1 MRTTFSAVVIE
12 IDGTMTAQNLPVD
25 PLWASLRI
33 PAGIGAALDAVGDV
47 ATTGFVLGRGPHQ
60 GTASLLVGANHQDVP
75 AVQVNPLATAIVRRY
90 GPVTARPIR
99 GRAVLA
105 AGWDENPEPILTPV
119 AEALIAR
126 RSVRPARAA

>member
-12 IDGTMTAQNLPVD
+12 IDGTMTAQDLPVD

-60 GTASLLVGANHQDVP
+60 GTASLLVGANHQDAP
-75 AVQVNPLATAIVRRY
+75 AIPVNPLATAIVHRY
-90 GPVTARPIR
+90 GPVTSRPIR
-99 GRAVLA
+99 GRAVLV
-105 AGWDENPEPILTPV
+105 AGWDENPEPILGPV
-119 AEALIAR
+119 AEALIAS
-126 RSVRPARAA
+126 RSARPAQAA